1 MPSSNQTLTLA
12 LFDDTAAKASL
23 ILALGATLTKR
34 SLKPSFKRA
43 STVDRQLQPLLGVYY
58 EASIRPAIYVLRV

>member
-1 MPSSNQTLTLA
+1 MRLTTAEYIAIPSSNQTLTLA

-23 ILALGATLTKR
+23 ILALEATLTKR

-43 STVDRQLQPLLGVYY
+43 STVDRQL
-58 EASIRPAIYVLRV
+58 

>member
-34 SLKPSFKRA
+34 SPKPSFKQA
-43 STVDRQLQPLLGVYY
+43 SIVDRQL
-58 EASIRPAIYVLRV
+58 